1 MYLQYMDLNSIFR
14 NTFERDLI
22 NRLQEKASIVEVPAG
37 TTILKVGDVIRVV
50 PIVLSGLIKVV
61 RQDDDGHE
69 LLLYYVNA
77 AESCAMTVTSYMQR
91 SQSEIMAIAEDT
103 VQLMVVPVDVADD
116 LYAQYAGW
124 KSFVMK
130 TIRDRFRELLVTIDQ
145 IAFQKLDERLVNYL
159 RDRSR
164 ATGSPLL
171 NVSHEQIAIDLATSR
186 VVISR
191 LLKKLEQ
198 EKKVNLYRNQI
209 RLMTEM

>member
-1 MYLQYMDLNSIFR
+1 MDLNSIFR

-22 NRLQEKASIVEVPAG
+22 NCLQEKASIVEVPAG

>member
-1 MYLQYMDLNSIFR
+1 MDLNTIFR

-22 NRLQEKASIVEVPAG
+22 NRLQEKASIVEVPPG

-91 SQSEIMAIAEDT
+91 SHSEIMAIAEDT

>member
-1 MYLQYMDLNSIFR
+1 MDLNTIFR

-171 NVSHEQIAIDLATSR
+171 NVSHEQIAVDLATSR

>member
-1 MYLQYMDLNSIFR
+1 MDLNSIFR

-22 NRLQEKASIVEVPAG
+22 NQLQEKASIVEVPAG

-69 LLLYYVNA
+69 LLLYYVNS
-77 AESCAMTVTSYMQR
+77 AESCAMTVTGYMQR
-91 SQSEIMAIAEDT
+91 SPSEIMAIAEDT

-171 NVSHEQIAIDLATSR
+171 NVSHEQIAMDLATSR

>member
-1 MYLQYMDLNSIFR
+1 MDLNSIFR

>member
-1 MYLQYMDLNSIFR
+1 MDLNSIFR
-14 NTFERDLI
+14 NTFDRDLI
-22 NRLQEKASIVEVPAG
+22 NQLQEKASIVEVPAG

-91 SQSEIMAIAEDT
+91 SPSEIMAIAEDT

-116 LYAQYAGW
+116 LYAQYTGW

-171 NVSHEQIAIDLATSR
+171 NVSHEQIAMDLATSR

-209 RLMTEM
+209 RLMAEM